1 MTRPK
6 ARKSARKAKPAPGF
20 LEGIT
25 SRVIVERGSGQIV
38 FENVPAA
45 KAPALLAS
53 VLRKLRTLART
64 HGELVPELG
73 QVGGYCPVPYE
84 DDEWADGRRRRIG
97 FR

>member
-1 MTRPK
+1 MRRPK
-6 ARKSARKAKPAPGF
+6 AKKSARKAKAAG
-20 LEGIT
+20 LLDGVT
-25 SRVIVERGSGQIV
+25 SRVVVERGSGQIV

-53 VLRKLRTLART
+53 VLRQLRKLART

-73 QVGGYCPVPYE
+73 QVGGYCPIPYE
-84 DDEWADGRRRRIG
+84 EDEWADGRRRRIG